1 MTTRKDIY
9 ALIPPDQLHWNE
21 NEKNFVALSEEE
33 IDKTILQYVQGTADF
48 EIENVH
54 RVVHAMTILKVGKL
68 LFDRF
73 SEGKIKISG
82 IDENDE
88 LIFSASDE

>member
-1 MTTRKDIY
+1 MTNRKDIY
-9 ALIPPDQLHWNE
+9 NLIPPDQLHWNE
-21 NEKNFVALSEEE
+21 DEKNFVALSDKE
-33 IDKTILQYVQGTADF
+33 IDDTILQYVRGTADF
-48 EIENVH
+48 DMDNIH
-54 RVVHAMTILKVGKL
+54 RVVQSMTFLKVGKL